1 MLFAYSDGGNI
12 SDIRYY
18 FINNR
23 RVSREKFD
31 YMEILLN
38 LKGARKEC
46 IMFRKMKNG
55 RTMTTFS
62 MNGGNYD

>member
-1 MLFAYSDGGNI
+1 MLFAYSDGGNTE
-12 SDIRYY
+12 DIRYY

-38 LKGARKEC
+38 QKGARKES